1 MTGHRLLQAAED
13 IFDGSPGI
21 FNSTNTTA
29 DQTIEETIGQ
39 GNQRDPISLIICI
52 VILAPCFFA
61 CFFQISYKI
70 KKRRLDRLEREIQEV
85 TTNPTSRRM
94 VLDEIFKG
102 SSKMVEFPSNK
113 RRVQVKKYRKKT
125 AEERRLG
132 RSADEEEHESSSS
145 AGDNANHFDEEMGS
159 VQGRMIICISDK
171 KNCEEKATSSD
182 DASASSIDSCESG
195 GNYCDDN
202 SNKGPNLV
210 EEEELPSVAT
220 VSTTVDPADGTD
232 SPDTQRSTKRISPN
246 CPRDSFDAEQPFIL
260 RKLSIPDVDENESPW
275 NASALSPKLTPNPY
289 DESDLDEEKRGRN
302 FLTPSNALSRNSSDE
317 LAMSSI
323 LCQEITANKISSG
336 LIIPIIS
343 DDDDDDDDDDEDEEE
358 KVICRSS
365 IFRNEAQGEAK
376 IEPSSSTLTAV
387 TSNVVDPGV
396 NNVDVLLFS
405 LEKCRKESID
415 LSIDSDA
422 DSRLKNTVTNVESI
436 ITDASS
442 KAETSSHISYFSFED
457 ETIASDQAD
466 MCAICICPYDEGDIR
481 IFSKRCP
488 HSFHK
493 DCLFE
498 WLVKDHHECPCCRSE
513 MVSKSEVKETS
524 ASLVG
529 TERLAQALASTMVEA
544 PPLRFPQAR
553 IARQMIERARQ
564 RQRRRRSAQNENNDE
579 SSARRNTVNSH
590 WIWNSRFETTPTNL
604 SSVNETF
611 PQPAGLSQSSTTTS
625 RNQVSPSPTPLQAR
639 SFDAIIME
647 SQPTGDLASR
657 SYDAVTDVPQQTSQ
671 VQGPSRNAA
680 SNNPRNFHNH
690 WANWNNA
697 QLTRTPRRSNST
709 QAPSSPSTSPL
720 GRLRRSGSGTSPR
733 PESLSVTVL
742 PAV

>member
-21 FNSTNTTA
+21 FNSTNPTA
-29 DQTIEETIGQ
+29 DQTIEEIFGQ
-39 GNQRDPISLIICI
+39 GNERDPISLIISI
-52 VILAPCFFA
+52 VILAPCILA

-70 KKRRLDRLEREIQEV
+70 KKRRSDRLEREIQEV

-132 RSADEEEHESSSS
+132 CSADEEELELSSS

-171 KNCEEKATSSD
+171 NNCEEKATSSD

-195 GNYCDDN
+195 IYCDNN

-220 VSTTVDPADGTD
+220 VSTTVDLTDGAD
-232 SPDTQRSTKRISPN
+232 SPDTQRSIKRISPN
-246 CPRDSFDAEQPFIL
+246 CPRDSFDAEQTFIL
-260 RKLSIPDVDENESPW
+260 TKLSIPDVDENESSW

-289 DESDLDEEKRGRN
+289 DESDLDDEKIGRN
-302 FLTPSNALSRNSSDE
+302 FRTPSNALSRNSSYE
-317 LAMSSI
+317 LAMSST
-323 LCQEITANKISSG
+323 LCQEITANKTSSG

-343 DDDDDDDDDDEDEEE
+343 DDEDDDEDEEE

-396 NNVDVLLFS
+396 NNVDGLLSS
-405 LEKCRKESID
+405 LERFRRESVD
-415 LSIDSDA
+415 LSIGSDA
-422 DSRLKNTVTNVESI
+422 DSRLKITVPLTNVESI
-436 ITDASS
+436 ITDTSS

-466 MCAICICPYDEGDIR
+466 ICAICICPYDEGDIR

-564 RQRRRRSAQNENNDE
+564 RQRRRRSAQNESNDE

-590 WIWNSRFETTPTNL
+590 WIWNSRFETTPRNL

-657 SYDAVTDVPQQTSQ
+657 SYDAVTNVPQQTSQ
-671 VQGPSRNAA
+671 VQGSSRNAA

-733 PESLSVTVL
+733 PESLAVTVL